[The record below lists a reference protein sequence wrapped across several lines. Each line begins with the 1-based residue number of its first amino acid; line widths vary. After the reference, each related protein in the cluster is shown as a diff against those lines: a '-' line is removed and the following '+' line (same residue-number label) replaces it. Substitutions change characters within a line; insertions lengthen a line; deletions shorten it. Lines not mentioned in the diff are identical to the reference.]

1 MIRHR
6 RRQRRKDNV
15 KRTMGLLGISMVL
28 LIVTA
33 AVIFPLKSKAK
44 KDVAINSNFAA
55 GQIAAV
61 KAALGVGQNNT
72 SDKKLSGSIKKTGN
86 MVQKAAG
93 DTVDKSKKA
102 AAKKAEEER
111 SRVEEERRQNEAKRK
126 KGEQANHQGKKDGKV
141 SVPAVKIDTSRPVV
155 ALTFDDGPHSKYTN
169 RILDCLEKYNA
180 RATFFVLGSRVKGH
194 EDTLKRVINGGN
206 EVGSHT
212 YSHKDLRKL
221 SGSELDMELNE
232 TTRLLQNWVN
242 YTPRLLRPPYGAF
255 NHTVSAASKMPF
267 VLWSVDTEDWKS
279 RNSAAVTQRAL
290 SGIKSGD
297 IVLFHDIY
305 GSTAEAIER
314 IVPELAE
321 KGYQFVTVSQLAQYK
336 GTAMQNG
343 IKYFSFH

>member
-15 KRTMGLLGISMVL
+15 KRTMGMLGIAMVL
-28 LIVTA
+28 IIVTA
-33 AVIFPLKSKAK
+33 AIIFPLKSKAK
-44 KDVAINSNFAA
+44 KDVSVNSNFAA

-61 KAALGVGQNNT
+61 KAALGVGRNNT
-72 SDKKLSGSIKKTGN
+72 SDQKLSGSITKAGN
-86 MVQKAAG
+86 TVKKAAS
-93 DTVDKSKKA
+93 DTVDKSKQEAVKRA
-102 AAKKAEEER
+102 GEER
-111 SRVEEERRQNEAKRK
+111 RRVEEKHRQDELRRKRA
-126 KGEQANHQGKKDGKV
+126 EQADRQEQKSGKV
-141 SVPAVKIDTSRPVV
+141 SLPSVNIDPSRPVI
-155 ALTFDDGPHSKYTN
+155 ALTFDDGPHSKFTN
-169 RILDCLEKYNA
+169 RILNCLEKYNA
-180 RATFFVLGSRVKGH
+180 KATFFVLGSRVKGH
-194 EDTLKRVINGGN
+194 EDTLKRVINAGN

-212 YSHKDLRKL
+212 YSHKDLRNL
-221 SGSELDMELNE
+221 SGSELDVELNE
-232 TTRLLQNWVN
+232 TTRLLQNRVN
-242 YTPRLLRPPYGAF
+242 YSPRLLRPPYGAF

-343 IKYFSFH
+343 TKYFSFH